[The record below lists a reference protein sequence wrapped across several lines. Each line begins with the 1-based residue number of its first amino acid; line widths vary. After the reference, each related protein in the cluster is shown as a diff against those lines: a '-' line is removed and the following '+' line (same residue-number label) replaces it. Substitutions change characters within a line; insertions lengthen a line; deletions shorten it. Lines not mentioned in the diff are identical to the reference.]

1 MNQPVWNTPAGSLGN
16 FPSATVFTYQ
26 LSATP
31 QLPAV
36 TLTYAIIS
44 GSLPNG
50 LTMDENGLIAG
61 TTLFVI
67 GTTTNNFV
75 VRVTDN
81 YGNIR
86 DRTFSVSFSGSAV
99 PSFIT
104 SAGTIATIQDST
116 WTEIPILYDNPIP
129 TNVVTVRKISGTLPP
144 GLEINEFGLIR
155 GYASPPM
162 QDINLGSVTT
172 NVITTSSA
180 NDILTCLSTFGFEP
194 GRPIVFSGSP
204 FGSIEAGTTYYIKS
218 VLSGTTFTI
227 ANTVNGSTAQM
238 EDAVGN
244 MTALLPSITVGQPTN
259 QTYSFTLKLESALGT
274 DTQIYSIAVIN
285 QNTPVSQGGPGRPPN
300 TRIPTLLNTRP
311 ETYNISA
318 NDELY
323 RYYLLPP
330 DSRGYTYPPDDP
342 AYIGNIT
349 SDNKFNF
356 KVMGHDF
363 DGNSLVYTYY
373 NLPLGLV
380 GDSTTGWITGNP
392 IISADSISE
401 FGFSVKVSKQIYPDI
416 ESATFDFSFKVSN
429 NIVGDVTWITPADM
443 GIVFNGTKSIKTI
456 EATSDVDLKYRL
468 ASGQLPPSLTLLE
481 NGELSG
487 IISFQPDTVVKEP
500 NATTDFVF
508 TVQAYSPQFPAVLSS
523 KTFVLTVYQE
533 FGRPFDTL
541 YCKCTP
547 SIADRNL
554 IKSLLT
560 SSSLIPNDYLY
571 RSEDPFFGKA
581 KNVTYEH
588 AFGIYANDLDAYL
601 AAIRE
606 KNHYWRRITLGE
618 IKTAIA
624 RDEVTGEIIYE
635 VVYSEVI
642 DNLINSEG
650 ESVPKEIYWPREIPL
665 FLGPW
670 YTSVTNIH
678 ASYEEAPDG
687 QEFTTSLT
695 PGYARILYPNSL
707 PNMRQQVVDVLGQ
720 DYNYKLLPLWMTSQ
734 QRNGSTLGF
743 TPAWVIAYCEPGM
756 LVTTDTV
763 SAGSFTTGQ
772 LYTIESIGTTDFTQ
786 IGAASNT
793 VGLTF
798 TATGTGAG
806 NGTAYLTTG
815 MTYAAF
821 DKTGL
826 SRSNYKS
833 YSEQIQF
840 NIQNGWKNEVGQIQT
855 LNTINFKLDRFTVNK
870 SATYNYDNNLS
881 PAAWTSLPGAA
892 PTPDPLDSKDF
903 YVLFPRDTILPDQ
916 TQYKQ

>member
-1 MNQPVWNTPAGSLGN
+1 MQQPVWNTPAGSLGN
-16 FPSATVFTYQ
+16 FPSATIFTYQ

-36 TLTYAIIS
+36 TLTYNIIS

-50 LTMDENGLIAG
+50 LIMTENGLISG

-67 GTTTNNFV
+67 GTTTNEFV

-104 SAGTIATIQDST
+104 NAGTIATIYDST
-116 WTEIPILYDNPIP
+116 WTEIPVLYNNPIP
-129 TNVVTVRKISGTLPP
+129 TNVVTVRKVSGTLPP
-144 GLEINEFGLIR
+144 GLEINEYGLIR

-162 QDINLGSVTT
+162 QDINLSSVTT

-194 GRPIVFSGSP
+194 GRPIVFSGSV
-204 FGSIEAGTTYYIKS
+204 FGSITAGTTYYVKS

-259 QTYSFTLKLESALGT
+259 QTYSFTLKLESALGA

-285 QNTPVSQGGPGRPPN
+285 QNTPVSQGGPGKAPN
-300 TRIPTLLNTRP
+300 TRPPTVLNTRP

-318 NDELY
+318 NQELY

-330 DSRGYTYPPDDP
+330 DSQGYTYPPGDP
-342 AYIGNIT
+342 AYIGKIA
-349 SDNKFNF
+349 SDNIFNF

-363 DGNSLVYTYY
+363 DGNALTYTYY
-373 NLPLGLV
+373 DLPTGLT
-380 GDSTTGWITGNP
+380 GDPVTGWITGNP
-392 IISADSISE
+392 IISADSISD
-401 FGFSVKVSKQIYPDI
+401 FGFSVSVAKGVYPDI
-416 ESATFDFSFKVSN
+416 KSDVFYFSYKVTN

-443 GIVFNGTKSIKTI
+443 GIVFNGTKSIKFI
-456 EATSDVDLKYRL
+456 EATSDVSLKYRL
-468 ASGQLPPSLTLLE
+468 ADGALPPSLTLLE

-487 IISFQPDTVVKEP
+487 IISFQPDTVIKEP
-500 NATTDFVF
+500 NAVTDFIF
-508 TVQAYSPQFPAVLSS
+508 TVEAYSPQFPAVLSS
-523 KTFVLTVYQE
+523 KTFVLSVYQE
-533 FGRPFDTL
+533 FGIPFDTL

-547 SIADRNL
+547 SISDRNL
-554 IKSLLT
+554 LKTLLT
-560 SSSLIPNDYLY
+560 NTALIPNDYLY

-588 AFGIYANDLDAYL
+588 AFGIYAHDLDAYT
-601 AAIRE
+601 AAISE
-606 KNHYWRRITLGE
+606 KNHYWKNITLGE
-618 IKTAIA
+618 IKTAVA
-624 RDEVTGEIIYE
+624 RDEETGEIIYE
-635 VVYSEVI
+635 VVYSEIV
-642 DNLINSEG
+642 DNLINPEG
-650 ESVPKEIYWPREIPL
+650 VSVPKEIYWPREIPL

-670 YTSVTNIH
+670 YSSETDIY
-678 ASYEEAPDG
+678 ASYEGENSPPP
-687 QEFTTSLT
+687 TYYTSRT
-695 PGYARILYPNSL
+695 PGFARLLYPNSL
-707 PNMRQQVVDVLGQ
+707 PNMRQQVIDVLGQ

-743 TPAWVIAYCEPGM
+743 TPAWVIAYCKPG
-756 LVTTDTV
+756 TTTLNGQTV
-763 SAGSFTTGQ
+763 S
-772 LYTIESIGTTDFTQ
+772 
-786 IGAASNT
+786 
-793 VGLTF
+793 
-798 TATGTGAG
+798 
-806 NGTAYLTTG
+806 
-815 MTYAAF
+815 YAE
-821 DKTGL
+821 
-826 SRSNYKS
+826 YIQ
-833 YSEQIQF
+833 YQIQ
-840 NIQNGWKNEVGQIQT
+840 NEWKNEIGQVQT

-881 PAAWTSLPGAA
+881 PAAWISLPGAA
-892 PTPDPLDSKDF
+892 PTPDPIDSKDF